1 MIPPKAVT
9 VRLHSLAAA
18 ASDATGDTFES
29 LLDVAYTDA
38 DGNAQTESLPDVEHL
53 TGSNHDDI
61 QAGDRH
67 DNVIDGGTGNDD
79 SGKYFRFIPKLSTFH
94 TVWFVC
100 DVSWHPKLSSNWRP
114 KLSSLL

>member
-100 DVSWHPKLSSNWRP
+100 ENRGFW
-114 KLSSLL
+114 